1 MNGPLWEYYKEIG
14 NRYFRDKNYK
24 EAILNY
30 KKAID
35 VNNKIDVLYSNKGT
49 CEKCLKN
56 YREALIDYKTAVELN
71 PSNAKNLH
79 RLASVHLI
87 LGNLP
92 DALKIQRNAI
102 LLQPNE
108 LSYKDQ
114 LKSIEE
120 LLEEDH
126 KMLENIKKG
135 ELKLVES
142 QCDSLMDKYPDLL
155 YLKKIKIKLLMENFR
170 YEEAIKYIIDLIT
183 TQKHHDLDLAYYLII
198 IFYYDGNYA
207 KAEEL
212 INIMKKEGIYDERYN
227 DLLYKIKNIESIKE
241 KANNI
246 FKQNKY
252 EEALKEYTEILKFDP
267 NNRKFNSIILA
278 NRASCYQKL
287 NKNLDALKDLNLSL
301 KINPNYNRGYI
312 KRGNVFL
319 QLNKYKEAIEDFFKA
334 KNTEANATS
343 LLVQHLENT
352 NKKINDLEIDLNME
366 KARNQKLFQE
376 IISLKNLVNTKDYLL
391 NDKTEQIDDLRKSIK
406 HFDKTEYSNKD
417 KLLELMEKLQIKEE
431 KLKNVENELV
441 NLKLRYPFELKEGER
456 LMSIIIMSEDQK
468 IHTSFFCKNTDKFNK
483 LENILYDK
491 YPLYSEE
498 ENYFIANGQKVN
510 KYRSLEYNNIK
521 DGDIITLYPFEF
533 NNEFGPQSYYND
545 SQQNQNQ
552 NQNQN
557 GTNKLEYSLEKLIL
571 K

>member
-198 IFYYDGNYA
+198 ISYYDGNYA

-287 NKNLDALKDLNLSL
+287 NKNLDALKDLNLSV
-301 KINPNYNRGYI
+301 K
-312 KRGNVFL
+312 
-319 QLNKYKEAIEDFFKA
+319 NK
-334 KNTEANATS
+334 S
-343 LLVQHLENT
+343 
-352 NKKINDLEIDLNME
+352 
-366 KARNQKLFQE
+366 KL
-376 IISLKNLVNTKDYLL
+376 
-391 NDKTEQIDDLRKSIK
+391 
-406 HFDKTEYSNKD
+406 
-417 KLLELMEKLQIKEE
+417 
-431 KLKNVENELV
+431 
-441 NLKLRYPFELKEGER
+441 
-456 LMSIIIMSEDQK
+456 
-468 IHTSFFCKNTDKFNK
+468 
-483 LENILYDK
+483 
-491 YPLYSEE
+491 
-498 ENYFIANGQKVN
+498 
-510 KYRSLEYNNIK
+510 
-521 DGDIITLYPFEF
+521 
-533 NNEFGPQSYYND
+533 
-545 SQQNQNQ
+545 
-552 NQNQN
+552 
-557 GTNKLEYSLEKLIL
+557 
-571 K
+571 